1 VTIGQ
6 YGVGTQVTDGF
17 VTMPQVML
25 VETGLVYVLML
36 MMTAFGS
43 VLVHVMIVFALP
55 LAIVGAVVALAVTGY
70 ATTIITGLAVSLQA
84 EVLPVTVIA
93 TGVWIAYSVG
103 GGLFGVAIA
112 AAVMGNDWP
121 RTSVSTSASSA

>member
-25 VETGLVYVLML
+25 VGTGLVYVLML

-70 ATTIITGLAVSLQA
+70 ATAIITGLAVSLQA

-103 GGLFGVAIA
+103 GGLFGVAVA
-112 AAVMGNDWP
+112 APARIHGCP
-121 RTSVSTSASSA
+121 RC